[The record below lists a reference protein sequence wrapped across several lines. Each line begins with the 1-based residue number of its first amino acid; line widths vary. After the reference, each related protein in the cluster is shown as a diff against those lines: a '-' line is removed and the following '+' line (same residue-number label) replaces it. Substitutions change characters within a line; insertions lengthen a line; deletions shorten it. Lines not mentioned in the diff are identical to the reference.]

1 MEVCVKHRGSLYD
14 TPLPRTKTFS
24 SSQTSRFLSLLS
36 PFFVILLLSACSL
49 TGNPG
54 NTSTSTR
61 QLTPSSHGVTPLTT
75 PHSLSK
81 LPDGVGTPS
90 DGSGTPLP
98 TNEVKPLVFNLV
110 YNDAA
115 MEQAVTQ
122 IYTPGSSAFH
132 QYLTATQIAQRYAL
146 SDTQVTQVRA
156 WLTKNGFTVTSVDAL
171 HSSIQVTASVG
182 TIENAL
188 HIQLQAHSIL
198 GHEFFIQSGE
208 PTLPHAIASLVQSI
222 TGLDNFALPD
232 FKPPFMLAHSAT
244 TSNADCANYG
254 ANNTLTRNKLAAAYQ
269 VNQLYQQNIQGQG
282 MTIGVAEF
290 GEPYSPNDIANYAAC
305 VGIGTPQIENINVDG
320 NLAAG
325 SGQGEAAM
333 DLELIAGLAPEA
345 HILDYQADT
354 NSVSFAQ
361 ALVDVFNR
369 VATDHRVQVLSVSYG
384 TGENSFSST
393 ELDAVNRSL
402 RTLAAEGISVFV
414 SSGDCGAYALR
425 LRQPQ
430 VAEVSFPASAPYAIA
445 VGGTHLEVNNSDT
458 RISETAWGGDDGLPV
473 CQNDWGSGGGVSQES
488 SFHLPSWQIGP
499 GTTTHYDGS
508 ADHVITTAF
517 PPTPV
522 AAPNGLRQVPDVAAA
537 AYPNIAIYYQG
548 SWIASGGTSAAA
560 PIWAAGALLID
571 QGLHQQGKSP
581 LGGVPELYT
590 LANQAGSHHPYTD
603 ITQGNNLFYTATS
616 GWDYVTGWGSPNF
629 QDILLL
635 ELKSMAEA

>member
-1 MEVCVKHRGSLYD
+1 MKHRSLFYD
-14 TPLPRTKTFS
+14 TPRSRHKKIPSNQF
-24 SSQTSRFLSLLS
+24 SRFLALFS
-36 PFFVILLLSACSL
+36 PVFVILLLSSCSL
-49 TGNPG
+49 TGNTG
-54 NTSTSTR
+54 TTSPST
-61 QLTPSSHGVTPLTT
+61 TPLASSSHGVTPITT

-81 LPDGVGTPS
+81 RPDGIGTPS
-90 DGSGTPLP
+90 DGSGMPLP
-98 TNEVKPLVFNLV
+98 TNEVKPLVFNLI
-110 YNDAA
+110 YNDSA
-115 MEQAVTQ
+115 MEQAVAQ
-122 IYTPGSSAFH
+122 LYTPGSSTFH

-146 SDTQVTQVRA
+146 SDAQLAQVRT
-156 WLTKNGFTVTSVDAL
+156 WLTQNGYTVTSVDAL
-171 HSSIQVTASVG
+171 HSAIQVTATVG
-182 TIENAL
+182 TIENSL
-188 HIQLQAHSIL
+188 HIQLQAHNIL
-198 GHEFFIQSGE
+198 GHEFFIQSGD
-208 PTLPHAIASLVQSI
+208 PSLPHAIGSLVQSI
-222 TGLDNFALPD
+222 TGLDNFALPN

-244 TSNADCANYG
+244 TLNANCANYG

-290 GEPYSPNDIANYAAC
+290 GEPYSPNDIANYATCA
-305 VGIGTPQIENINVDG
+305 GIGSPQIENINVDG
-320 NLAAG
+320 NVAAG

-333 DLELIAGLAPEA
+333 DLELIAGLVPKAQ
-345 HILDYQADT
+345 ILDYQADT

-369 VATDHRVQVLSVSYG
+369 VATDHRVQILSVSYG

-445 VGGTHLEVNNSDT
+445 VGGTHLEVNNSNS
-458 RISETAWGGDDGLPV
+458 RISETGWGGDDGLPV

-488 SFHLPSWQIGP
+488 SFRLPSWQTGP
-499 GTTTHYDGS
+499 GTTNHYDGL
-508 ADHVITTAF
+508 ADNVLTTGF

-522 AAPNGLRQVPDVAAA
+522 VAPNGLRQVPDVAAA

-560 PIWAAGALLID
+560 PIWAAGALLVD

-581 LGGVPELYT
+581 LGGVPEIYT
-590 LANQAGSHHPYTD
+590 LANHAGSHHPYTD

-629 QDILLL
+629 QDILSL
-635 ELKSMAEA
+635 ESGQ